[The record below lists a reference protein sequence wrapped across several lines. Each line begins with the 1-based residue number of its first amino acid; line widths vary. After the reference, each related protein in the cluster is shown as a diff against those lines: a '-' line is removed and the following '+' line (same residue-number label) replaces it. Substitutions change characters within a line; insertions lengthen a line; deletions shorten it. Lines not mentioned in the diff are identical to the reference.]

1 MGSAFAKITFSAS
14 VKAAQTLYGS
24 REQNRRLEQADGGLV
39 ELTEKEIA
47 FIARRDSFYQATVSA
62 SGWPYVQH
70 RGGPRGFL
78 KVLDRQ
84 NLGYGDFRGNQ
95 QYLSVGNLAEND
107 RISLILMD
115 YPNRRRLKIWGRA
128 RIVHEAEQPALL
140 AKLRIPAYP
149 ASMER
154 GLIIRVEAY
163 DWNCPQHITPR
174 YTPAEFEALMS
185 DQP

>member
-78 KVLDRQ
+78 MVLDRQ
-84 NLGYGDFRGNQ
+84 TLGYGDFRGNQ
-95 QYLSVGNLAEND
+95 QYLSVGNLA
-107 RISLILMD
+107 
-115 YPNRRRLKIWGRA
+115 
-128 RIVHEAEQPALL
+128 
-140 AKLRIPAYP
+140 
-149 ASMER
+149 
-154 GLIIRVEAY
+154 
-163 DWNCPQHITPR
+163 
-174 YTPAEFEALMS
+174 
-185 DQP
+185 